1 MTTYTGPTNFDVSA
15 RFTHCAPCAF
25 ATTHYS
31 TNMHEANDL
40 PQDIQSCHELIRAQA
55 EQIAEQSHLHEEHAH
70 KTAQLQDE
78 LEKMRRVLHELMHGR
93 RSEKRVPSSPDQQ
106 WLPFEDDAEYLAARA
121 EAEAEAE
128 VVIQTFTVQREV
140 RKRKPRSESFPDHL
154 RREEMVAVTPDSVL
168 HCATHGDRTLVGYDE
183 THTLVYKPA
192 DLYVLVTKYP
202 KYACTGH
209 PDCGISSPERPTS
222 LVEGNRYDTSVA
234 ATIVE
239 AKWFYYLPIYRHQ
252 DLFAGAGWMP
262 SRSTLLNIVQQVEFV
277 IDPLIAYMKQRV
289 QQDMGVGL
297 DDTSCRLL
305 IPKVLPVVAAGDLKT
320 QRLLEKIAEAGAK
333 GEDSLMAKMWVY
345 SGLHHAPYNIFDF
358 RVSRHRDGPDE
369 FLRDSHCLVQADC
382 FSGNTSVIVH
392 SEGRLE
398 FVACWAHARRK
409 VKQAQT
415 HRTDADTL
423 EAMIHAL
430 YDIEARGKELSWE
443 ARQELR
449 QRESTV
455 VLRAIEKWLDS
466 APLAMI
472 LPKSDFAEAVRY
484 IRNHWEAL
492 NAYARDGRV
501 PIDNNAVEQLMKQV
515 ALGRKA
521 WLFMGTVEAG
531 ERSAK
536 MMTLAS
542 SARRHDLN
550 VWVYIKDVLD
560 RLLAGETDYRQ
571 LLPDVWKLSHP
582 DAVRTYREQERQD
595 KADRKQL
602 RAAQRRLLNRRK

>member
-1 MTTYTGPTNFDVSA
+1 MTTHRGSIIFDVSA
-15 RFTHCAPCAF
+15 RFAHYAPCAF

-31 TNMHEANDL
+31 NNMHDAIDL
-40 PQDIQSCHELIRAQA
+40 PQDVQSCHELIRAQA
-55 EQIAEQSHLHEEHAH
+55 KQIAEHAV
-70 KTAQLQDE
+70 KVAQMQDE
-78 LEKMRRVLHELMHGR
+78 LEKMRRVLQELMHGR
-93 RSEKRVPSSPDQQ
+93 RSEKRVPSDPDQQ
-106 WLPFEDDAEYLAARA
+106 WLPFENDAEYLAARA

-128 VVIQTFTVQREV
+128 VVIQTFTVERKV
-140 RKRKPRSESFPDHL
+140 RNRKPRNESFPDHL
-154 RREEMVAVTPDSVL
+154 RREETVAVTPDSVL
-168 HCATHGDRTLVGYDE
+168 HCATHGDRTLMGYDE
-183 THTLVYKPA
+183 TQTLVYKPA

-202 KYACTGH
+202 KYACAGH
-209 PDCGISSPERPTS
+209 PDCGIISPERPTS

-239 AKWFYYLPIYRHQ
+239 AKWYYYLPIYRHQ

-277 IDPLIAYMKQRV
+277 IDPLVAFMKQRV

-305 IPKVLPVVAAGDLKT
+305 IPKVLPVAAAGDLKT
-320 QRLLEKIAEAGAK
+320 RRLLDKIAEARAK
-333 GEDSLMAKMWVY
+333 GEDSLMAKMWGY
-345 SGLHHAPYNIFDF
+345 SGLHHSPYNIFDF

-382 FSGNTSVIVH
+382 FSGNTSVVIH
-392 SEGRLE
+392 SDGRLD
-398 FVACWAHARRK
+398 FVACWSHARRK
-409 VKQAQT
+409 VTSAQT
-415 HRTDADTL
+415 HRAEADTL

-430 YDIEARGKELSWE
+430 YDIETRGKNLSWE
-443 ARQELR
+443 QRQELR

-455 VLRAIEKWLDS
+455 VLRAIGKWLDS
-466 APLAMI
+466 APLALI
-472 LPKSDFAEAVRY
+472 LPKSDFAEAVPY

-492 NAYARDGRV
+492 NAYTRDGRV

-536 MMTLAS
+536 MMTLVS

-571 LLPDVWKLSHP
+571 MLPDVWKQSHP
-582 DAVRTYREQERQD
+582 DAVQTYREQERKD
-595 KADRKQL
+595 KADRKEF
-602 RAAQRRLLNRRK
+602 RAAQRRLQNRRK